1 MYQAVIASVLNKCGK
16 HQALFLVLLVLTG
29 FPMPVQALD
38 NSDCFT
44 CHDDKTL
51 VKTNSGGEVVSLNVN
66 PAAYQASVHGSNQCD
81 ACHSDIKEAPHPDQF
96 KAGPAS
102 CSPCHDKDI
111 ATYKAS
117 IHGLL
122 THSGSPNAAGC
133 ADCHG
138 THAIAPMQSPGS
150 PLNYSNLE
158 KTCGKC
164 HARVLQD
171 VQESVHGKAM
181 ALGLRDAPICTDC
194 HADHQIETLKTA
206 SPMKIAEKVCSRCHA
221 SERINTRYSLS
232 ANRSSTFFDSYHGL
246 AARLGSTRAANCAS
260 CHGYHK
266 ILPSSDPESM
276 VNEANMVRTCRKCHP
291 GANEN
296 FSLGKIHVDNTP
308 APDIGNVVNR
318 WVRWVYLALIAGV
331 IGGMMVHN
339 LLTFRRKLIIIARKK
354 DRSVIRMN
362 LAQRIQHWLL
372 LISFISLAIT
382 GFALKYP
389 DGWMAFLV
397 GSNEVVR
404 RTEHRVAAVV
414 MLVVA
419 LVHMAYLLFTREG
432 RKLLYDLLPAKND
445 FTDLLVNLKYLLLP
459 KAPKPQYPRF
469 SYGEKAEYWAVV
481 WGTVIMGITGV
492 MIWFKMDMTQW
503 LPRWVIEVATTI
515 HFYEAILAVLAI
527 IVWHFYHVIFDPD
540 IYPNNTAW
548 LDGRV
553 SEEWYREEHPLDR
566 EPLIDKTE
574 KPDAKKK

>member
-1 MYQAVIASVLNKCGK
+1 MKQAALASVRVLFIVL
-16 HQALFLVLLVLTG
+16 LFLTA
-29 FPMPVQALD
+29 FPRPVQALD
-38 NSDCFT
+38 NADCFA

-51 VKTNSGGEVVSLNVN
+51 VKTNAGGKAVSMNVN
-66 PAAYQASVHGSNQCD
+66 PAAYQASVHGSNQCV
-81 ACHSDIKEAPHPDQF
+81 ACHSDIKEVPHPDQF
-96 KAGPAS
+96 KAASAS
-102 CSPCHDKDI
+102 CSPCHNKDI

-117 IHGLL
+117 VHGLL
-122 THSGSPNAAGC
+122 THSGNPNTPDC

-138 THAIAPMQSPGS
+138 THTMAPMQSPGS

-164 HARVLQD
+164 HAQVLQD
-171 VQESVHGKAM
+171 VQKSVHGKAM
-181 ALGLRDAPICTDC
+181 TLGLRDAPICTDC
-194 HADHQIETLKTA
+194 HADHQIEALKTA

-232 ANRSSTFFDSYHGL
+232 ANRASTFFDSYHGL
-246 AARLGSTRAANCAS
+246 AARLGSARAANCAS

-266 ILPSSDPESM
+266 ILPSSDPASM

-308 APDIGNVVNR
+308 AADIGNVVNR
-318 WVRWVYLALIAGV
+318 WVRWVYLALIVGV

-372 LISFISLAIT
+372 LVSFISLAIT

-397 GSNEVVR
+397 GSSEVVR

-414 MLVVA
+414 MLLVA
-419 LVHMAYLLFTREG
+419 LAHIAYLLFTREG

-445 FTDLLVNLKYLLLP
+445 FTDLLTNLKYLLLP

-469 SYGEKAEYWAVV
+469 NYGEKAEYWAVV

-492 MIWFKMDMTQW
+492 MIWFKMDMTHW

-540 IYPNNTAW
+540 VYPNNTAW

-553 SEEWYREEHPLDR
+553 SEEWYHEEHPLDR
-566 EPLIDKTE
+566 EPLTE
-574 KPDAKKK
+574 KQDAKKK